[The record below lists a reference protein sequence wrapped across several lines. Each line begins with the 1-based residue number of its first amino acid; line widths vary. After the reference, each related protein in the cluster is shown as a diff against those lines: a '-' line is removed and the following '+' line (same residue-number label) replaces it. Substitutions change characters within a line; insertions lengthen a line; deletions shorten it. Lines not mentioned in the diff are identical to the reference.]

1 MKVVGP
7 TESTEIKKDCN
18 SAPLMIT
25 HTDLDNL
32 DETHKSLETK
42 STKTKSQRNRKA
54 EETHNS

>member
-7 TESTEIKKDCN
+7 TDSTEIKKDCN

-25 HTDLDNL
+25 HIDLDNL

-54 EETHNS
+54 E